1 MLSTGIKKADKKD
14 LGVGWDGKIWT
25 KKGFFPLPKAYSPQ
39 KEKDVKINCT
49 TKNEK
54 VKKFYEYIMC
64 YIIS

>member
-49 TKNEK
+49 QHCDCYDRNPLK
-54 VKKFYEYIMC
+54 V
-64 YIIS
+64 